1 VLHIS
6 NASEAD
12 YEITGVGRS
21 DRPMLRYISVR
32 TRSAT
37 PLTISAPSCAGSMC
51 GRNGRFPK
59 DLSTTLTIALATSAT
74 SASAGA
80 WEAVSLAASTNCG
93 EVRSCDSRVRSVSA
107 GRRRRN
113 EPIWV
118 NS

>member
-1 VLHIS
+1 
-6 NASEAD
+6 
-12 YEITGVGRS
+12 
-21 DRPMLRYISVR
+21 
-32 TRSAT
+32 
-37 PLTISAPSCAGSMC
+37 
-51 GRNGRFPK
+51 
-59 DLSTTLTIALATSAT
+59 LTIALATSAT

-118 NS
+118 NSPEMHQAPDEPSLICSN